1 MTSKGDL
8 NRKLEYAF
16 DLYDADRNGYLDK
29 NEVREVVT
37 GMLDLLGA
45 DKKGQNST
53 QLAEECIR
61 QLDTSKDGRVTKAEF
76 IDGLLKN
83 YSLRALMSPFN

>member
-1 MTSKGDL
+1 LTSKGDL

-45 DKKGQNST
+45 DKKGQNSA

-61 QLDTSKDGRVTKAEF
+61 QLDASKDGKVTKAEF
-76 IDGLLKN
+76 INGLLKN

>member
-16 DLYDADRNGYLDK
+16 DLYDADRNGYLDRS
-29 NEVREVVT
+29 EVREVVT

-45 DKKGQNST
+45 DKKGQNAA

-61 QLDTSKDGRVTKAEF
+61 QLDTSKDGKVTKAEF
-76 IDGLLKN
+76 ISGLLKN

>member
-1 MTSKGDL
+1 LTSKGDL

-29 NEVREVVT
+29 NEVREVVI

-45 DKKGQNST
+45 DKKGQNSAH
-53 QLAEECIR
+53 LADECIR
-61 QLDTSKDGRVTKAEF
+61 QLDASRDGKVTKAEF
-76 IDGLLKN
+76 INGLLKN

>member
-1 MTSKGDL
+1 LTSKGDL